1 MKKIIL
7 IPNQQH
13 QRQPAPRHQSAPRIQ
28 GKSNPWNPAKSH
40 QIKVNQ
46 TKSNLF
52 FYHWPPITP
61 NWVHGVD
68 HRPPRWLNLGFK
80 AVLKGFKVI

>member
-1 MKKIIL
+1 MLRIKMKKIIL
-7 IPNQQH
+7 IPNKQH

-52 FYHWPPITP
+52 FYHGLPPEEWTVGP
-61 NWVHGVD
+61 SCE
-68 HRPPRWLNLGFK
+68 
-80 AVLKGFKVI
+80 KVKIDE